1 MAQGMTTQTASPP
14 QLHQMV
20 TFRLSRLNARLNA
33 QATKILAKSAG
44 ITLMQWRVFVMLES
58 LGRITPSDIVRQTGL
73 DKSQLSRAI
82 KTMIEQG
89 LVTSQSSESDQR
101 AHYIRVTE
109 KGLSVFHRARP
120 LMRNRQERLSNALDQ
135 HELEVLFRA
144 FEKLD
149 PVVDEMDAQ
158 I

>member
-1 MAQGMTTQTASPP
+1 MAQDMTTQAASPP

-44 ITLMQWRVFVMLES
+44 ITLMQWRVFVMLEA
-58 LGRITPSDIVRQTGL
+58 LGRITPSEIVRRTGL

-82 KTMIEQG
+82 KTMIDQG

-101 AHYIRVTE
+101 AHYIRFTK
-109 KGLSVFHRARP
+109 KGLNVFHRARP

-135 HELEVLFRA
+135 NELEVLFRA

-149 PVVDEMDAQ
+149 QVVDEMGAQ